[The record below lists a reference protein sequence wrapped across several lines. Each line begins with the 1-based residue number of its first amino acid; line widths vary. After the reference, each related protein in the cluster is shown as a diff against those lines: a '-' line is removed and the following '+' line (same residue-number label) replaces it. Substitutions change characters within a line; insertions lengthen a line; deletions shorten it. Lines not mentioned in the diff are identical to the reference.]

1 MNNERRDADALEVKF
16 EEVQVGDRVRTRQVF
31 EDGTVVETE
40 FVVEY
45 VNGYCDYFGNS
56 YINIHKEASERE
68 SLDISLV
75 SRPPKV
81 GDLLTGEQVQ
91 RLPDLA
97 VFLSYRGRPLTVFK
111 GLAYSPVF
119 TADPLSYYGSAEPT
133 YRLIYLPEEEN

>member
-1 MNNERRDADALEVKF
+1 MEKRDAGAMTFDEVRA
-16 EEVQVGDRVRTRQVF
+16 GDRVRTRQVF

-56 YINIHKEASERE
+56 YISIHKEASERE

-81 GDLLTGEQVQ
+81 GDLLTSAQVQ
-91 RLPDLA
+91 ALPDHA
-97 VFLSYRGRPLTVFK
+97 VFLDIHNKPRIVFGGK
-111 GLAYSPVF
+111 SCAPYF
-119 TADPLSYYGSAEPT
+119 TEAPLSYHAYTEPT
-133 YRLIYLPEEEN
+133 YRLIYLPEEDN

>member
-1 MNNERRDADALEVKF
+1 MEKRDAGAMTFDEVRA
-16 EEVQVGDRVRTRQVF
+16 GDRVRTRQVF

-56 YINIHKEASERE
+56 YISIHKEASERE

-91 RLPDLA
+91 TLPDYAIFQNAYSKPRTVLDGR
-97 VFLSYRGRPLTVFK
+97 SYGPGRPV
-111 GLAYSPVF
+111 GV
-119 TADPLSYYGSAEPT
+119 PLSFHNFTEPT